1 MRFARSPGRSRLTLI
16 VFLGCLCFQM
26 QGVAHAKLRG
36 RAIGGRRIA
45 GRGIGPRAADRVGI
59 GRRLLRIEP
68 PASDEACVTAY
79 ENIARR
85 PELSELKSVVDTLP
99 RIREKLEDPTRV
111 FTLFTPT
118 NDAIRRLRE
127 WEDWESAKK
136 DLVEAFGSTRLMR
149 AYLLSYHA
157 IPNATYTEAELRA
170 LEGDERYLEDYL
182 NNVMPLEI
190 IDDDEGSFKVSGLG
204 SDASVIE
211 SDIRSCGA
219 ILHTVDHVLLPFDGD
234 DILNEEQVEMLLS
247 ATNALRAR
255 YGLDKLT
262 SEQIDEL
269 RKSDDLIGALGVAI
283 EDVPTQWTEG
293 ASDYDDDG
301 YEENDAE

>member
-136 DLVEAFGSTRLMR
+136 DLVECLYEGNRSKSESAPVIAIVGYDQAFPSALPRLFPHKADAQSYYEGKPDLVESTALRNSSLHG
-149 AYLLSYHA
+149 AYLLMA
-157 IPNATYTEAELRA
+157 ARA
-170 LEGDERYLEDYL
+170 L
-182 NNVMPLEI
+182 
-190 IDDDEGSFKVSGLG
+190 
-204 SDASVIE
+204 
-211 SDIRSCGA
+211 
-219 ILHTVDHVLLPFDGD
+219 
-234 DILNEEQVEMLLS
+234 
-247 ATNALRAR
+247 
-255 YGLDKLT
+255 GLDCGPMSGFDAPAVDRAFWTGT
-262 SEQIDEL
+262 SVRTNFLCNIGFGNHSLIKPRGPRLAFDEVCSIL
-269 RKSDDLIGALGVAI
+269 
-283 EDVPTQWTEG
+283 
-293 ASDYDDDG
+293 
-301 YEENDAE
+301 